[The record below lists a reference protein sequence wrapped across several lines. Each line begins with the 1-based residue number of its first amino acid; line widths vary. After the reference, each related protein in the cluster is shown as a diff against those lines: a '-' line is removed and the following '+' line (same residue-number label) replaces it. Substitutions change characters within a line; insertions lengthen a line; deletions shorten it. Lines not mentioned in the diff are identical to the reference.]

1 MHVKN
6 STGSL
11 TSELCKRIPSITE
24 FVQLCLPSSGIFYI
38 PGIVVLVPLGKDEV
52 KQQKDHLLALKPGW
66 EEESLN
72 FIENVKAAEIEGC
85 TAISR

>member
-38 PGIVVLVPLGKDEV
+38 PGIVVLVPLG
-52 KQQKDHLLALKPGW
+52 Q
-66 EEESLN
+66 
-72 FIENVKAAEIEGC
+72 
-85 TAISR
+85 R